1 MELPRSLTG
10 SHLAL
15 RMRGGW
21 TPVPGLHLETRYQ
34 PPSSWRVWLPV
45 AVYWKE
51 NVDVVSRPCL
61 FLHKPGHQFPIFQIG
76 ARLGLG
82 TYKKE
87 FSSISKRRLNSL
99 LSTHSASFS
108 NSAQQLKKKV
118 NTPSVVNIS
127 SGFCQVP
134 PSTLEDI
141 S

>member
-1 MELPRSLTG
+1 MGVEPSRMG
-10 SHLAL
+10 SAPLQK
-15 RMRGGW
+15 R
-21 TPVPGLHLETRYQ
+21 LHRAPWLLHQLKTQQAGSRLQ
-34 PPSSWRVWLPV
+34 PARRPPH
-45 AVYWKE
+45 E

-61 FLHKPGHQFPIFQIG
+61 FLHKPGHQFPIFQIC
-76 ARLGLG
+76 AHLGLG